1 MNKYDHKAKIENV
14 VVVGKLLHFLRQIQY
29 QAQHEYKYYVTGS
42 FKPEKIISVINKLDL
57 NYRICETSVDR
68 SRRYKLNQST
78 VQMIIFFPLGANEVY
93 FILLARAGCKGSK
106 DHIFFSAEKYK
117 DLTQKKESFI
127 INHYVL
133 KRVNKEQ
140 YSFYDKDG
148 LEKIVPG
155 KNEVWT
161 YDLTEKYI
169 KEITENIRI
178 ALIRRDHKT
187 VSQILRS
194 FENVIPFHKVR
205 STYQKTA
212 VRINEM
218 IDKFYGASH
227 VDSSMGNIQPLK
239 YKLNNLRATSIEKF
253 DLKDLINKSVLKKT
267 KQ

>member
-1 MNKYDHKAKIENV
+1 MSKYDHKAKIENV

-29 QAQHEYKYYVTGS
+29 QVQHEYKYYVTGS

-93 FILLARAGCKGSK
+93 FILLARAGCNGSK

-117 DLTQKKESFI
+117 DLTLKKESFI

-133 KRVNKEQ
+133 KRINKEQ
-140 YSFYDKDG
+140 YTYNDDNG
-148 LEKIVPG
+148 AEKIIPG

-161 YDLTEKYI
+161 YDLTENYLKDVI
-169 KEITENIRI
+169 ANIRI

-187 VSQILRS
+187 VNQLLRS

-205 STYQKTA
+205 TTYQKTS
-212 VRINEM
+212 VKINRMVE
-218 IDKFYGASH
+218 KFCNATGK
-227 VDSSMGNIQPLK
+227 DSSLESIQFLK
-239 YKLNNLRATSIEKF
+239 NKLNTLRATAIEKLNLE
-253 DLKDLINKSVLKKT
+253 DLLNNSVLKKT